1 MIYFVFLVTDQTDQ
15 IDQIDT
21 MNANKIVQKLD
32 DYRWLLPQDYKP
44 GMRVPGII
52 YADDALMEM
61 IMRDLSIEQ
70 VANGAFLPG
79 IVKASFAMPDI
90 HQGYGLPVGGVVAT
104 NITDGVVSPG
114 AVGYDI
120 NCGVRLLRTNLTKAE
135 VQPRLKELVSALFS
149 TIPTGVGSHG
159 RIRLSKKEAE
169 AALRTGAAWAV
180 KQGYGEA
187 ADLTCLE
194 SGGCLPDADPDAVS
208 QKALERGSNQ
218 LGTLGSGNHFLEVQ
232 SVAEIYDS
240 HAAEVLDLFEG
251 QVTVMIHTGSR
262 GLGHQVCTDYLVEME
277 RAVLKYGIDLPDR
290 QLACTPWTS
299 PEARAYLGAMRAA
312 ANFAWNNRQCL
323 AHWTKEVLLKV
334 LNISP
339 NTLGL
344 STVYD
349 VAHNIVKVE
358 EHDVDGRRM
367 KLAVHRK
374 GATRAFPPGHPELPA
389 HYQAIGQPVLIPG
402 DMGRAS
408 FVLVGTGAMQQTFG
422 STCHGA
428 GRLMSR
434 HAAIRVAK
442 GRAIHRELED
452 QGIIVKASGRES
464 LAEEMPE
471 AYKDVTQVV
480 TVVDRAGLSK
490 MVARLHPMGVIKG

>member
-1 MIYFVFLVTDQTDQ
+1 M
-15 IDQIDT
+15 
-21 MNANKIVQKLD
+21 NKIVQKLD

-52 YADDALMEM
+52 YADEALMEL
-61 IMRDLSIEQ
+61 IMKDASLEQ
-70 VANGAFLPG
+70 VANGATLPG

-104 NITDGVVSPG
+104 DIRDGVVSPG

-120 NCGVRLLRTNLTKAE
+120 NCGVRLLRTELTKEE
-135 VQPRLKELVSALFS
+135 VQPKLKELVVALFNEV
-149 TIPTGVGSHG
+149 PTGVGSRG

-169 AALRTGAAWAV
+169 GPLKKGAAWAV
-180 KQGYGEA
+180 EQGYGDPH
-187 ADLTCLE
+187 DLTLME
-194 SGGCLPDADPDAVS
+194 SGGCLPGAEPDAVS
-208 QKALERGSNQ
+208 HKAFERGSSQ

-232 SVAEIYDS
+232 AVAEIYDA
-240 HAAEVLDLFEG
+240 HAAEVLGLFEG
-251 QVTVMIHTGSR
+251 QVTVLIHTGSR

-277 RAVLKYGIDLPDR
+277 RAVIKYGIVLPDR
-290 QLACTPWTS
+290 QLACTPWNS
-299 PEARAYLGAMRAA
+299 PEAKQYLGAMRAA
-312 ANFAWNNRQCL
+312 ANYAWANRQCL
-323 AHWTKEVLLKV
+323 AHWTKEILLKT
-334 LNISP
+334 LAISP
-339 NTLGL
+339 KTLGL

-358 EHDVDGRRM
+358 EHDVSGKKM

-408 FVLVGTGAMQQTFG
+408 FVLVGTGAMEQTFG

-428 GRLMSR
+428 GRVMSR
-434 HAAIRVAK
+434 HAAIKAAK
-442 GRAIHRELED
+442 GRSIHRELED

-464 LAEEMPE
+464 LAEEMPD

-480 TVVDRAGLSK
+480 TVVHRAGLSK
-490 MVARLHPMGVIKG
+490 MVARLRPMGVIKG

>member
-1 MIYFVFLVTDQTDQ
+1 M
-15 IDQIDT
+15 
-21 MNANKIVQKLD
+21 NKIVQKLD

-52 YADDALMEM
+52 YADEALMEL
-61 IMRDLSIEQ
+61 IMKDASLEQ
-70 VANGAFLPG
+70 VANGATLPG

-104 NITDGVVSPG
+104 DIRDGVVSPG

-120 NCGVRLLRTNLTKAE
+120 NCGVRLLRTELTKEE
-135 VQPRLKELVSALFS
+135 VQPKLKELVVALFNEV
-149 TIPTGVGSHG
+149 PTGVGSRG

-169 AALRTGAAWAV
+169 GPLKKGAAWAV
-180 KQGYGEA
+180 EQGYGDPH
-187 ADLTCLE
+187 DLTLME
-194 SGGCLPDADPDAVS
+194 SGGCLPGAEPDAVS
-208 QKALERGSNQ
+208 HKAFERGSSQ

-232 SVAEIYDS
+232 AVAEIYDA
-240 HAAEVLDLFEG
+240 HAAEVLGLFEG
-251 QVTVMIHTGSR
+251 QVTVLIHTGSR

-277 RAVLKYGIDLPDR
+277 RAVIKYGIVLPDR
-290 QLACTPWTS
+290 QLACTPWNS
-299 PEARAYLGAMRAA
+299 PEAKQYLGAMRAA
-312 ANFAWNNRQCL
+312 ANYAWANRQCL
-323 AHWTKEVLLKV
+323 AHWTKEILLKT
-334 LNISP
+334 LAISP
-339 NTLGL
+339 KTLGL

-358 EHDVDGRRM
+358 EHDVDGKKM

-408 FVLVGTGAMQQTFG
+408 FVLVGTGAMEQTFG

-428 GRLMSR
+428 GRVMSR
-434 HAAIRVAK
+434 HAAIKAAK
-442 GRAIHRELED
+442 GRSIHRELED

-464 LAEEMPE
+464 LAEEMPD

-480 TVVDRAGLSK
+480 TVVHRAGLSK
-490 MVARLHPMGVIKG
+490 MVARLRPMGVIKG